1 MSTENRYR
9 ELSRDEAWE
18 LLDSEPFGRLAVVV
32 SGVVDIFPVN
42 FVIHQRKLWFRT
54 AQGSKLASLVVNNN
68 VAFEA
73 DRKVRLDAEH
83 LEVSSVVVHGRARR
97 IEDGPEFEMAEELN
111 LRPWIRTFKP
121 YFVVIEP
128 EQVSGRAF
136 PISAN
141 EATGEVTPGDDEDE
155 D

>member
-1 MSTENRYR
+1 MCMSNQSRYR

-18 LLDSEPFGRLAVVV
+18 LLDTEPFGRLAVVV
-32 SGVVDIFPVN
+32 SGLVDIFPVN
-42 FVIHQRKLWFRT
+42 FVTHNRKLWFRT
-54 AQGSKLASLVVNNN
+54 AQGSKLASLVVNNQ

-73 DRKVRLDAEH
+73 DRKDEDK

-97 IEDGPEFEMAEELN
+97 IEDGPEFEMAEELD
-111 LRPWIRTFKP
+111 LRPWVRSFKP
-121 YFVVIEP
+121 YFVVVEP

-136 PISAN
+136 SIAPARSS
-141 EATGEVTPGDDEDE
+141 DDD